1 MEAGA
6 SLFSAEIEL
15 EERGGLKVA
24 HFEGE
29 DARAAH
35 ESDSGDESIF
45 AASRPSRCLFPADG
59 AADQV
64 C

>member
-15 EERGGLKVA
+15 EELGGLKVA
-24 HFEGE
+24 HIAGE
-29 DARAAH
+29 DARVAH
-35 ESDSGDESIF
+35 ESGSGDKSIF
-45 AASRPSRCLFPADG
+45 AATRPHRCLFPADG